1 MQLQVHKPH
10 ERLVR
15 GLQSIGTVSSAD
27 EELVRSLPMRVQAVG
42 AHHDVVREGERLTEC
57 CLVVEGFFCR
67 HKLVDGGQRQILSFH
82 LPGDLPDLQS
92 IHLELID
99 YSLGS
104 LTASQVAFIPHAAIR
119 QVMLRSPTLT
129 DLFWRATCIDSS
141 IFRAWLA
148 SVGRRP
154 AYQRIAHLYCEVFV
168 RMRALG
174 LAEDGGFVLPITQTE
189 LGDAL
194 GLSAVHVNRTLQE
207 LRRDGVIVSQGRYNG
222 FSDWARLQ
230 KAGDFDPSY
239 LFTKGA
245 L

>member
-1 MQLQVHKPH
+1 MRLQTQKPY
-10 ERLVR
+10 ERLIR
-15 GLQSIGTVSSAD
+15 GLQSIGEISSAD
-27 EELVRSLPMRVQAVG
+27 EALVRELPLRVQPVG
-42 AHHDVVREGERLTEC
+42 AHQDVVREGKKLTEC

-82 LPGDLPDLQS
+82 LPGDLPDLLS
-92 IHLELID
+92 LHLDTMD

-104 LTASQVAFIPHAAIR
+104 LVPSQIAFIPHAALR
-119 QVMLRSPTLT
+119 QAMLQSPTLT
-129 DLFWRATCIDSS
+129 DLFWRSTLIDAA

-154 AYQRIAHLYCEVFV
+154 SYQRIAHLFCEMFV
-168 RMRALG
+168 RMRSLG
-174 LAEDGGFVLPITQTE
+174 LAEEMGFVLPITQTE

-194 GLSAVHVNRTLQE
+194 GLSAVHVNRTLQQ
-207 LRRDGVIVSQGRYNG
+207 LRQDGVIVSRGRYNS

-239 LFTKGA
+239 LFTKP
-245 L
+245 LV